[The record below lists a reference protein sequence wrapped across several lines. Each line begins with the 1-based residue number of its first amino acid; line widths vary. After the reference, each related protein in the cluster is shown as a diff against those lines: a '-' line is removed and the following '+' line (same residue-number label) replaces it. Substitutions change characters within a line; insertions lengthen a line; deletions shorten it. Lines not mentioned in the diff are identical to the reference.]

1 MKLTKLRNLCVAL
14 VAVAISSSALA
25 NEDLIRKKL
34 KAAIPAVMIDSVTES
49 EMTGVYRVTMTTGEV
64 LFVGKDGDYFVA
76 GDMYSMKDS
85 RIQNLSEKRRESD
98 RAEKVASIKDERKI
112 VFPAKGETKARI
124 AVFTDIDCGY
134 CRKLHREVPAMN
146 DMGIEVSYLAYP
158 RAGKGSDSYRK
169 YVSAWCAE
177 DKLDAMTKAKTGQKI
192 PYKDCDNPVDEQFGL
207 GQAIGISGTPAIVL
221 EDGRLIPGYLT
232 ADKLGAALGL
242 L

>member
-1 MKLTKLRNLCVAL
+1 MKYIKYVVAFALAYSSFVSADEAEVRKNIAKALPAVAL
-14 VAVAISSSALA
+14 ESVEASEI
-25 NEDLIRKKL
+25 KG
-34 KAAIPAVMIDSVTES
+34 VM
-49 EMTGVYRVTMTTGEV
+49 RVTTVNGEV
-64 LFVGKDGDYFVA
+64 LFVSDDGKHFIA
-76 GDMYSMKDS
+76 GDLYAINGD
-85 RIQNLSEKRRESD
+85 RIENISEKHRETA
-98 RAEKVASIKDERKI
+98 RAEKVSSIKADKKI

-158 RAGKGSDSYRK
+158 RAGFGSDSYGK

-177 DKLDAMTKAKTGQKI
+177 DKLGAMTLAKNGKSI
-192 PYKDCDNPVDEQFGL
+192 PAKNCDNPVDEQFRL

-232 ADKLGAALGL
+232 ADKLGKALGIL
-242 L
+242 